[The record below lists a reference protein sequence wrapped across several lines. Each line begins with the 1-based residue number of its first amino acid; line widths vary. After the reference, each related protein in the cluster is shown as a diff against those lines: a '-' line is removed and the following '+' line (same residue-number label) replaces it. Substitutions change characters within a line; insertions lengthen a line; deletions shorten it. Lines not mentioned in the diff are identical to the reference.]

1 MSKYYIEPVGTIAN
15 EVCLQ
20 LIRDAN
26 IDACKGKKDIN
37 GEPHDVYEVSESN
50 HTNIRK
56 RLAASSDNFQ
66 VIFWV
71 DTGTEVLKQL
81 LKPKAIRI

>member
-37 GEPHDVYEVSESN
+37 GEPHDVYEVSERN
-50 HTNIRK
+50 HTGIRQ
-56 RLAASSDNFQ
+56 RLISSTDNFQ
-66 VIFWV
+66 VIFWI
-71 DTGTEVLKQL
+71 DTGSEILKHL
-81 LKPKAIRI
+81 LRPKSSRI